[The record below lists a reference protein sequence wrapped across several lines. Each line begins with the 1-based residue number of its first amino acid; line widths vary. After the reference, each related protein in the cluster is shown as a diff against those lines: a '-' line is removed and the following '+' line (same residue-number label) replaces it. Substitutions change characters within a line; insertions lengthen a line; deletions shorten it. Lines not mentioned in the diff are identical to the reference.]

1 MATRR
6 ADAVS
11 QVKAA
16 VRNNNSE
23 GGVES
28 KDPEKPFEVTF
39 AMEGGK
45 LITTKHTD

>member
-6 ADAVS
+6 TDAVS
-11 QVKAA
+11 QVKVA
-16 VRNNNSE
+16 VRQYETE

-28 KDPEKPFEVTF
+28 NDLEKPYEVTF

-45 LITTKHTD
+45 FITTKHTD